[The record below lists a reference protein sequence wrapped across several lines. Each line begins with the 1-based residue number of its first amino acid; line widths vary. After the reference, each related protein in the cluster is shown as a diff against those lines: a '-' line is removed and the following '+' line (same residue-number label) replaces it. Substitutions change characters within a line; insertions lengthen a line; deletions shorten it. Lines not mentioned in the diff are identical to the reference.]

1 MPQPKAFDASG
12 IQFGWDSTSIKL
24 AEECLYKYK
33 LKMIDGWQPETLSV
47 HLRFGQHYA
56 TALEHYHKHIALGI
70 DHDEAVYLVVKE
82 ALEDTW
88 DRVYEE
94 VSENEGIEG
103 LASTKSSLT
112 EISSGP
118 WESDH
123 NVKTRANLIRTIIW
137 YLEQFGKDDAVS
149 TLILS
154 DGVPAVEHS
163 FALPVDNGIV
173 FAGHLDRLG
182 VYAGDPYVQDQK
194 TTGATITQR
203 YFEGF
208 NPDTQMSMY
217 TFAGKVAYGIPVKG
231 VIIDAAQIAV
241 GFSRFER
248 GFTFRVEA
256 QLNEWYD
263 HTMYHIEVARK
274 ATREN
279 FFPMNRSSCGN
290 YGGCEF
296 RDICSRAPSVREQ
309 FLKAKYIRGPRW
321 DPLTP
326 R

>member
-1 MPQPKAFDASG
+1 MEQPKAFDKDG

-33 LKMIDGWQPETLSV
+33 LKLIEGWQPETLSV

-56 TALEHYHKHIALGI
+56 TALEHYHKFVALGI

-88 DRVYEE
+88 DRPEDGE
-94 VSENEGIEG
+94 
-103 LASTKSSLT
+103 A
-112 EISSGP
+112 GP

-194 TTGATITQR
+194 TTGSTITQR

>member
-1 MPQPKAFDASG
+1 M
-12 IQFGWDSTSIKL
+12 
-24 AEECLYKYK
+24 
-33 LKMIDGWQPETLSV
+33 
-47 HLRFGQHYA
+47 
-56 TALEHYHKHIALGI
+56 
-70 DHDEAVYLVVKE
+70 VKE

-88 DRVYEE
+88 DRPVCEIC
-94 VSENEGIEG
+94 EGKGWYDNSAGGVGPAAYSKIEC
-103 LASTKSSLT
+103 T
-112 EISSGP
+112 ECPEGSA
-118 WESDH
+118 WVSDH
-123 NVKTRANLIRTIIW
+123 NTKTRENLIRTIVW
-137 YLEQFGKDDAVS
+137 YLEQFGPDDAVS

-154 DGVPAVEHS
+154 DGSAAVEHS
-163 FALPVDNGIV
+163 FALPVDDGII
-173 FAGHLDRLG
+173 FAGHLDRMG
-182 VYAGDPYVQDQK
+182 IYSGDTYVQDQK
-194 TTGATITQR
+194 TTGTTITQR

-217 TFAGKVAYGIPVKG
+217 TFAGKIIFGIPVKG

-248 GFTFRVEA
+248 GFTFRVDA

-263 HTMYHIEVARK
+263 HTMYHIETARR
-274 ATREN
+274 ATKEN
-279 FFPMNRSSCGN
+279 YFPMNRSSCGN

-309 FLKAKYIRGPRW
+309 FLKGKFVKGARW